1 MRGGFFDGVLESRDS
16 SRSPFGDA
24 RAAAGMDEWATRARA
39 SERRASERERRM
51 EAEGRWR

>member
-1 MRGGFFDGVLESRDS
+1 MRGGFFDGVLGSRDTS
-16 SRSPFGDA
+16 SSPFGDA

-39 SERRASERERRM
+39 RERRASERERRM